1 MVSDGYKDTEIGV
14 IPESWEVVKLEDTVK
29 KLQSGGTPLSSNSD
43 FYDGDIPFV
52 KIDDITRSGKYL
64 FNTKVAITKNG
75 LDSSSAWLVPVNSI
89 LYSMYASIGF
99 VSINKVEVSTN
110 QAIMNI
116 IPDGSKITLEFLYQY
131 LLDLKGKIDKF
142 IDQTTQK
149 NLNAQKV
156 RNFKIPL
163 PPLKEQE
170 KIADIL
176 STADDKIDAIATQ
189 IEKAE
194 TLKKGLL
201 QKLLSEGIGHSEFK
215 DSELGKI
222 PTSWEVEKL
231 RNTTSK
237 ITDGS
242 HFSPIPMKNTGYMIA
257 TVKDMTDHKFDYTAC
272 VNISNKEFNSL
283 KANGCMPKI
292 NDVLFSKDGTIGK
305 TFVFQDKLELVL
317 LSSIAIIRPKEQILN
332 SFYLV
337 QVLKS
342 NIFYKQL
349 KGLSSGSALKRLV
362 LKAIND
368 IKIPLPPLEEQKQIA
383 DILLTADEKL
393 EVLRGKKKKY
403 ETLKKGLLQ
412 KLLSGEVRV

>member
-1 MVSDGYKDTEIGV
+1 MVADGYKETEIGV
-14 IPESWEVVKLEDTVK
+14 IPVEWDVVRLEDIVK
-29 KLQSGGTPLSSNSD
+29 KLQSGGTPLSTNSD

-64 FNTKVAITKNG
+64 VNTKVAITQNG
-75 LDSSSAWLVPVNSI
+75 LDSSSAWLVPINSI

-99 VSINKVEVSTN
+99 LSINKVEVSTN

-156 RNFKIPL
+156 KNFKIPL

-176 STADDKIDAIATQ
+176 STADDKIDVIASQ

-194 TLKKGLL
+194 IVKKGLL
-201 QKLLSEGIGHSEFK
+201 QKLLSEGIGHSKFK

-222 PTSWEVEKL
+222 PESWEMKKL
-231 RNTTSK
+231 K
-237 ITDGS
+237 E
-242 HFSPIPMKNTGYMIA
+242 
-257 TVKDMTDHKFDYTAC
+257 V
-272 VNISNKEFNSL
+272 VNINPNSL
-283 KANGCMPKI
+283 TNSTNPNFEIEYIDISSIVETGTISETNIYKFSEAPSRARRIINK
-292 NDVLFSKDGTIGK
+292 NDVLLSTVRPYLKSFSIVKD
-305 TFVFQDKLELVL
+305 DKDNLICSTGYAVL
-317 LSSIAIIRPKEQILN
+317 RAKEQTYYEFIYQFLLTDI
-332 SFYLV
+332 FMGQVDTMLV
-337 QVLKS
+337 GS
-342 NIFYKQL
+342 NYP
-349 KGLSSGSALKRLV
+349 
-362 LKAIND
+362 AINSND
-368 IKIPLPPLEEQKQIA
+368 VKNIKFSLPPLEEQKQIA
-383 DILLTADEKL
+383 DILSTADEKVEIL
-393 EVLRGKKKKY
+393 KAKKQMY